1 MQKMLG
7 EYLFIS
13 FFSFFDR
20 KKLQAT
26 QKNENILLCTNIM
39 YQDYLQ
45 CRAEIT
51 DSILH
56 IPYLVV
62 QQTTVNQCLQKRK
75 ELRSI
80 NIKLS
85 KN

>member
-1 MQKMLG
+1 MVVGSIPTVVNK
-7 EYLFIS
+7 
-13 FFSFFDR
+13 
-20 KKLQAT
+20 KKLQVT
-26 QKNENILLCTNIM
+26 QKFANILQSTHIM

-45 CRAEIT
+45 CRAKIT
-51 DSILH
+51 DSVLH
-56 IPYLVV
+56 IPYLMV

-85 KN
+85 KD